1 MGIEWYRDLSVTILG
16 FGATAVL
23 FIMMIVALRLQRNA
37 NQVLKELKAA
47 SILARESAEI
57 VRDGVEPVASILGIA
72 KAVSRRSDR
81 SSKRDDKRGR

>member
-1 MGIEWYRDLSVTILG
+1 MNIEWYRDLSVTILG

-23 FIMMIVALRLQRNA
+23 LIMMIVALRLQRSA
-37 NQVLKELKAA
+37 TQVLKELKAA

-72 KAVSRRSDR
+72 KAVSHRSDR
-81 SSKRDDKRGR
+81 NSRRDEKRRR

>member
-23 FIMMIVALRLQRNA
+23 FILMIVALRLQRSV

-47 SILARESAEI
+47 SIIARESAEI
-57 VRDGVEPVASILGIA
+57 VREGVEPLASLAGFF
-72 KAVSRRSDR
+72 KAVSRKSERGSTR
-81 SSKRDDKRGR
+81 NEKRRR

>member
-23 FIMMIVALRLQRNA
+23 LVLSIVVLRLQRTA
-37 NQVLKELKAA
+37 GQALKEIKAA

-57 VRDGVEPVASILGIA
+57 VRDGVEPVASILGIVR
-72 KAVSRRSDR
+72 AVSRGSERGSGRDE
-81 SSKRDDKRGR
+81 KRRR

>member
-23 FIMMIVALRLQRNA
+23 LVLMIVALRLQRGA

-47 SILARESAEI
+47 SILARESAEM
-57 VRDGVEPVASILGIA
+57 VRDGVEPLASLLGMVKTITRGPER
-72 KAVSRRSDR
+72 SR
-81 SSKRDDKRGR
+81 KPEDKRRR